1 MPERDRQLNI
11 RMMVSELE
19 MLSELARDLGVSQS
33 DVVRQLIRKAF
44 EGRAKALL
52 RATPPKREKRLL

>member
-19 MLSELARDLGVSQS
+19 MLGDLARDLGVSQS

-44 EGRAKALL
+44 EGRVKASL
-52 RATPPKREKRLL
+52 RAKPPKREKRLL